1 MNLGLTG
8 TGELARLVLRRDRV
22 RLPAWVLG
30 LGGLVAWSAVGVQ
43 SVYDTPAKVA
53 GYAATV
59 GTSPVSRLMSG
70 RQDGIDT
77 IGGITANEIS
87 QVAQLGVC
95 LMVIFLV
102 VRHTRGDEESGRSEL
117 VRSGVVGRHAAT
129 LTALLHAVVAA
140 LAVGGITAVSMLGVG
155 LGTAG
160 SLAYALGLVLL
171 GGCFAAVA
179 LVAAQLTSSARTA
192 LALAGAAV
200 GVAYLVRGLGAIRD
214 DALVWLS
221 PFGWA
226 QEMQAFGTE
235 RWWPAGLLV
244 VATAALLVGAAWL
257 ETRRDHGGALLRPR
271 PGPARASRWL
281 ASPLALVLRVQR
293 GALVGWVVGL
303 AALAVI
309 YGAVIPTIPDLLASN
324 PEIGQYIGASGSAQ
338 EALVDAFVRYVLL
351 FLAVVSTAFGVA
363 CVTRLPGEEESG
375 RGGLVLAAAVSRT
388 RWVGATVAVACAG
401 SLLLLL
407 ASGLG
412 LVVGYV
418 LGGGE
423 GVSPAE
429 VVGGQLSYLPAV
441 LVVVGVAVL
450 LVGARPRAVPLA
462 WVVVGAVAVLALLGQ
477 SLGLPEGVERVSPFA
492 VLPGVPVE
500 PFDPVPGAVELV
512 VVALLVGV
520 GTWAYR
526 RRDLG

>member
-1 MNLGLTG
+1 M
-8 TGELARLVLRRDRV
+8 
-22 RLPAWVLG
+22 
-30 LGGLVAWSAVGVQ
+30 
-43 SVYDTPAKVA
+43 
-53 GYAATV
+53 
-59 GTSPVSRLMSG
+59 
-70 RQDGIDT
+70 
-77 IGGITANEIS
+77 
-87 QVAQLGVC
+87 
-95 LMVIFLV
+95 
-102 VRHTRGDEESGRSEL
+102 
-117 VRSGVVGRHAAT
+117 
-129 LTALLHAVVAA
+129 
-140 LAVGGITAVSMLGVG
+140 
-155 LGTAG
+155 
-160 SLAYALGLVLL
+160 
-171 GGCFAAVA
+171 
-179 LVAAQLTSSARTA
+179 
-192 LALAGAAV
+192 
-200 GVAYLVRGLGAIRD
+200 
-214 DALVWLS
+214 
-221 PFGWA
+221 
-226 QEMQAFGTE
+226 
-235 RWWPAGLLV
+235 
-244 VATAALLVGAAWL
+244 
-257 ETRRDHGGALLRPR
+257 
-271 PGPARASRWL
+271 
-281 ASPLALVLRVQR
+281 
-293 GALVGWVVGL
+293 VGL

-363 CVTRLPGEEESG
+363 CVTRLHGEEESG
-375 RGGLVLAAAVSRT
+375 RGELVLAAAVSRT

-407 ASGLG
+407 TSGLG

-423 GVSPAE
+423 GVSPTE

-462 WVVVGAVAVLALLGQ
+462 WVVVAAVAVLALLGQ

>member
-1 MNLGLTG
+1 MNLALTG

-70 RQDGIDT
+70 RQAGIDT

-95 LMVIFLV
+95 LMVTFLV

-117 VRSGVVGRHAAT
+117 LRSGVVGRHAAT
-129 LTALLHAVVAA
+129 LTALLYAVAA
-140 LAVGGITAVSMLGVG
+140 AVAVGGITAASMLGVG
-155 LGTAG
+155 LGTTG
-160 SLAYALGLVLL
+160 TVAYAVGLVLL
-171 GGCFAAVA
+171 GACFAAVA

-244 VATAALLVGAAWL
+244 VATAARLAGAAWL
-257 ETRRDHGGALLRPR
+257 EPRRDHGGALLHPAPGRPAPR
-271 PGPARASRWL
+271 DGSPPPSRSSCGSSEARSSAGWSV
-281 ASPLALVLRVQR
+281 SPPWPSSTGRSSPR
-293 GALVGWVVGL
+293 S
-303 AALAVI
+303 
-309 YGAVIPTIPDLLASN
+309 PTSSPRT
-324 PEIGQYIGASGSAQ
+324 PRSGSTSERA
-338 EALVDAFVRYVLL
+338 
-351 FLAVVSTAFGVA
+351 
-363 CVTRLPGEEESG
+363 
-375 RGGLVLAAAVSRT
+375 
-388 RWVGATVAVACAG
+388 
-401 SLLLLL
+401 
-407 ASGLG
+407 
-412 LVVGYV
+412 
-418 LGGGE
+418 
-423 GVSPAE
+423 
-429 VVGGQLSYLPAV
+429 
-441 LVVVGVAVL
+441 
-450 LVGARPRAVPLA
+450 GAR
-462 WVVVGAVAVLALLGQ
+462 
-477 SLGLPEGVERVSPFA
+477 
-492 VLPGVPVE
+492 
-500 PFDPVPGAVELV
+500 
-512 VVALLVGV
+512 
-520 GTWAYR
+520 R
-526 RRDLG
+526 RRSSTPSCATSCSSSRSCRRPSGWPA